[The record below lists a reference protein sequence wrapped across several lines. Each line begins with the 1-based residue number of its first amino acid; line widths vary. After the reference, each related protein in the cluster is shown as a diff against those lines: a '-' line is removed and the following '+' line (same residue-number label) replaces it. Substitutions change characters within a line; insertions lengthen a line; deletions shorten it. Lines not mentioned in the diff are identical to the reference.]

1 MDELEKVQAIS
12 LGGQAREQAVREFAE
27 CLTGWH
33 VTMPPGEA
41 IVQDFG
47 LGDFCKDGL
56 IECWVAN
63 ETAAGYCGKFLIVF
77 DGQTCPAHH
86 HRMKH
91 ETFYVMHGKIRMT
104 LEGADR
110 VMKPG
115 DVQTILPG
123 APHSFLGIGPALLLE
138 VSQPCLLDDNYFA
151 NTRIPIGGNY
161 KRSRVRAH
169 GIHGAP

>member
-1 MDELEKVQAIS
+1 MDELEKVLAAS
-12 LGGQAREQAVREFAE
+12 LSGQAKGQAVKEFTK
-27 CLTGWH
+27 CLAGWH
-33 VTMPPGEA
+33 ITMPPAEA
-41 IVQDFG
+41 VVQDFG
-47 LGDFCKDGL
+47 LGDFRKHGL

-63 ETAAGYCGKFLIVF
+63 ETAAGYCGKFLFVF
-77 DGQTCPAHH
+77 DAQTCPAH

-104 LEGADR
+104 LESADR

-115 DVQTILPG
+115 DVQAILPG

-138 VSQPCLLDDNYFA
+138 VSQPCLLDDNYLA

-161 KRSRVRAH
+161 IRS
-169 GIHGAP
+169 